1 MVFYIEI
8 SGRERNFITRNILQH
23 SIKKNKNKQVPEKS
37 IVVDAYMLSMFIF
50 SQLICVRN

>member
-23 SIKKNKNKQVPEKS
+23 SIKKNNNKQVPEKS